1 MLTTLYDGLR
11 DVGYCNQRGEIAGHA
26 SDRALLAR
34 YPLVVEGPAPPNAR
48 AILYRSAT
56 AALYWSPRSKDGLAL
71 YLTPIGLL
79 IERYGLTAAA
89 PWLPLCEALLR
100 KREGWIQLDSD
111 AGHVELGAGVIL
123 DATLARRLTREE
135 VGIGLH
141 AARAGGARLL
151 PLDSPLFALASP
163 SAVAEHLRELPEQG
177 WSDPATRLAFEPL
190 PLTPPAPIGNARLE
204 ELAPPPLLRFSP
216 RIQPLWDHL
225 LSRRFGFDLL
235 REGGPIMGDAM
246 ISLGTATLI
255 GRWMRMDTK
264 DPKWTALCRAAKLDP
279 AQVLPW
285 NFYLARYV
293 HAFAEDQ
300 PAYAAAEEEHDTPE
314 IMKVLALG
322 ARELNIISHYRGVF
336 VY

>member
-1 MLTTLYDGLR
+1 M
-11 DVGYCNQRGEIAGHA
+11 
-26 SDRALLAR
+26 
-34 YPLVVEGPAPPNAR
+34 
-48 AILYRSAT
+48 
-56 AALYWSPRSKDGLAL
+56 
-71 YLTPIGLL
+71 
-79 IERYGLTAAA
+79 
-89 PWLPLCEALLR
+89 
-100 KREGWIQLDSD
+100 
-111 AGHVELGAGVIL
+111 ELGASGVL
-123 DATLARRLTREE
+123 LNATLARRLTREE

-177 WSDPATRLAFEPL
+177 WSDPGTRLAFEPL
-190 PLTPPAPIGNARLE
+190 PSTPAPDGNAHLDELE
-204 ELAPPPLLRFSP
+204 SPPLVPFSP

-225 LSRRFGFDLL
+225 LSHRFGFDLL
-235 REGGPIMGDAM
+235 RQGGPIMGDVM

-264 DPKWTALCRAAKLDP
+264 DPKWTALCRAAELVP

-293 HAFAEDQ
+293 HEFAEDQ
-300 PAYAAAEEEHDTPE
+300 AAYAAAEEEHDTPE

-322 ARELNIISHYRGVF
+322 ARKLNIISHYRDVF